1 MDGKQDATGV
11 KCEDDEE
18 AQEKK
23 KLGLEQQWQERM
35 NGIRECMFQ
44 EGPLFQVV
52 LPDTSTCTEDCTL
65 PSPTLTWEPP
75 LCESFYPFISASRL
89 SCSGPCFRH
98 MLLQFADVTLL
109 CRASDICCC
118 KLLT

>member
-18 AQEKK
+18 AHEKK

-52 LPDTSTCTEDCTL
+52 LTDTSTCTEDCIL
-65 PSPTLTWEPP
+65 PSPTLTREAP
-75 LCESFYPFISASRL
+75 LCESFDLYISASRP
-89 SCSGPCFRH
+89 SCWGFPGPAQG
-98 MLLQFADVTLL
+98 L
-109 CRASDICCC
+109 ASDICCC
-118 KLLT
+118 NLLT

>member
-11 KCEDDEE
+11 KPEDDEE

-44 EGPLFQVV
+44 EGPLFQV
-52 LPDTSTCTEDCTL
+52 LSDTSTCIDVPFPPL
-65 PSPTLTWEPP
+65 PSHWSLPCASLPASTIQPLDYPAGAFLGLLRALLPT
-75 LCESFYPFISASRL
+75 YGA
-89 SCSGPCFRH
+89 
-98 MLLQFADVTLL
+98 A
-109 CRASDICCC
+109 IC
-118 KLLT
+118 

>member
-1 MDGKQDATGV
+1 MKS
-11 KCEDDEE
+11 EDDEE

-52 LPDTSTCTEDCTL
+52 LLDTSTCIDVPFPPL
-65 PSPTLTWEPP
+65 PSHWSL
-75 LCESFYPFISASRL
+75 YNSASRL
-89 SCSGPCFRH
+89 SCWGFPGPAQG
-98 MLLQFADVTLL
+98 L
-109 CRASDICCC
+109 ASDIRCYN
-118 KLLT
+118 LLT